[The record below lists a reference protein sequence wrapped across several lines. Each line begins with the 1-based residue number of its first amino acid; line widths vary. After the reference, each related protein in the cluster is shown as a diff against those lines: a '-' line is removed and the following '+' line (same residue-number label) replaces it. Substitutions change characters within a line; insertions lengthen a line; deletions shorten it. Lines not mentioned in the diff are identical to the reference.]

1 MSVFYCTAIL
11 VVLAI
16 KTTLACY
23 ITITFGGKIAYIKA
37 FIKAKT
43 EPSHGHLSSLVTVFS
58 FKKDN
63 GIFDRN
69 TLLKGHQKQ
78 GTVTSQTS
86 VIESILNERVF

>member
-1 MSVFYCTAIL
+1 MFYCTAIL

-16 KTTLACY
+16 NLTTLACY
-23 ITITFGGKIAYIKA
+23 ITITFGEKIAYIKA

-69 TLLKGHQKQ
+69 TGHQKQ